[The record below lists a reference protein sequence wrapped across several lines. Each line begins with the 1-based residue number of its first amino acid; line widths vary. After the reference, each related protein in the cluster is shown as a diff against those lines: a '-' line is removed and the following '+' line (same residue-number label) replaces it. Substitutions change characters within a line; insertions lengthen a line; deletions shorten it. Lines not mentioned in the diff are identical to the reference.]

1 MNLKKHLKSI
11 AEEVQKSNR
20 DIDLNKLKTDMI
32 MAAALLQNDD
42 TEVPANLF
50 ALFDND
56 MRKGAMMAI
65 IQVYAQ
71 AAAE

>member
-11 AEEVQKSNR
+11 SLEIQKPSKDVN
-20 DIDLNKLKTDMI
+20 LNKLKTDMM

-50 ALFDND
+50 SLFDND
-56 MRKGAMMAI
+56 ARKGAMMVI
-65 IQVYAQ
+65 LQIYAQ